1 MVGVKKILIIDDEKD
16 FALSIKEIIRSA
28 GFESVITSDK
38 DFSLK
43 LLLDNS
49 FDLILLDMMIPRF
62 SGIDV
67 LKKIRANSEL
77 KNQKVAILSVIQLGC
92 EGKNSIKQLKP
103 IEYFQK
109 PITDEFLFKKKL
121 KKLLSL

>member
-49 FDLILLDMMIPRF
+49 FDLILLDMMMPRF

-77 KNQKVAILSVIQLGC
+77 KNQKVAILSVIQLSS